1 MDWNTIVVTFLTA
14 CVPALIAYLTSHFQT
29 KAKFKELKVQHE
41 HEIELIKLQQ
51 ANKQNDLQNQ
61 LMFDALSQI
70 NLAETM
76 KEPVQQIMASKL
88 KQAFEQQRKS

>member
-1 MDWNTIVVTFLTA
+1 MNWNQIIVTFLTA

-29 KAKFKELKVQHE
+29 KAKFKELKIQHE

-51 ANKQNDLQNQ
+51 ANKQDDLQNQ
-61 LMFDALSQI
+61 LMFDALAQI

-76 KEPVQQIMASKL
+76 KEPVQQMMASQL
-88 KQAFEQQRKS
+88 KQAFEQQRKN